1 MKTDKTRTTP
11 LRLGMIEAMVLRGF
25 APRTQEA
32 YVDAVRLMSQHFH
45 CSPALLSDQQMQAY
59 LLHLLQDR
67 GLSRSS
73 VNQAACAARF
83 LVCEVLGQ
91 ADRRPQI
98 PLGKRG
104 RTLPEVLSR
113 AEVAALLDAPQSI
126 KVRTFLQTAYA
137 SGLRLNELCGLRVR
151 DIDSAADRMCIRV
164 VGGKGGQDRYALLSA
179 DLLARLRLYWQA
191 CRRGARDTDWLFPA
205 QRDPARPLDGG
216 VGQRWYYAARNAA
229 GITKRGGIHL
239 LRHCFAT
246 HLLEAGVDLNSV
258 SQLLGHAHLSTT
270 SGYLRLARPG
280 QGAGAD
286 AMALLSNLPVPP
298 APRAA
303 GDAPEVPAHTAP
315 DGRPSSSPAPSSS
328 SLQPSRSQRQV
339 QQRVQRPSQPA

>member
-1 MKTDKTRTTP
+1 MTKTTHTTP
-11 LRLGMIEAMVLRGF
+11 LRQRMINAMVLRGF
-25 APRTQEA
+25 APRTQMA
-32 YVDAVRLMSQHFH
+32 YVDAVRLMARHFKR
-45 CSPALLSDQQMQAY
+45 SPALLSDQQMQQY

-91 ADRRPQI
+91 TERRPQI

-104 RTLPEVLSR
+104 RALPEVLSR
-113 AEVAALLDAPQSI
+113 AEVAALLDAPSSC

-137 SGLRLNELCGLRVR
+137 SGLRLSELCALRVR

-164 VGGKGGQDRYALLSA
+164 VSGKGGQDRYALLSP
-179 DLLARLRLYWQA
+179 DLLQHLRTYWQA
-191 CRRGARDTDWLFPA
+191 CRRGARDAAWLFPA
-205 QRDPARPLDGG
+205 QRDPSRPLDSG
-216 VGQRWYYAARNAA
+216 VGQRFYHAARDAA
-229 GITKRGGIHL
+229 GITKHGGIHL

-246 HLLEAGVDLNSV
+246 HLLESGVDLNSV

-280 QGAGAD
+280 YSAGGN
-286 AMALLSNLPVPP
+286 AMALLSQLPTLATTMAPP
-298 APRAA
+298 QPR
-303 GDAPEVPAHTAP
+303 H
-315 DGRPSSSPAPSSS
+315 
-328 SLQPSRSQRQV
+328 
-339 QQRVQRPSQPA
+339 